1 MDQFSALGLQK
12 PSFDMGHR
20 SLTIWDIAAS
30 RSSSVQLSTASKNR
44 ASSARYR
51 ASTSRTSSSASQP
64 RLAALCNSFSCTS
77 GRKCTSIVWAPALI
91 LRQRHRKNRKPGQ
104 GAGGPFR
111 VKHTLAVILTA
122 NQHKAPGPPALIQI
136 IRCTRRHDQ
145 GTDEDICIENN
156 PYRRRRRKTVRADSL
171 DCLGDSRLD
180 LLGRHTG
187 VDSLGIRNSLVQ
199 NPPAD
204 VSQWRASY
212 DISLFSKNP
221 GHRVDSIGRCAGL
234 VVCHSPEV
242 SR

>member
-136 IRCTRRHDQ
+136 IRCTP
-145 GTDEDICIENN
+145 GTIRALTRIFVSRIIRTGGDAGKRSARTAWTASAI
-156 PYRRRRRKTVRADSL
+156 ADSISSAGTPALTALVSATVWSKTRQRTYHSGVPLMTYLSSLRILVIALTVL
-171 DCLGDSRLD
+171 D
-180 LLGRHTG
+180 
-187 VDSLGIRNSLVQ
+187 VAPV
-199 NPPAD
+199 
-204 VSQWRASY
+204 
-212 DISLFSKNP
+212 
-221 GHRVDSIGRCAGL
+221 
-234 VVCHSPEV
+234 
-242 SR
+242 